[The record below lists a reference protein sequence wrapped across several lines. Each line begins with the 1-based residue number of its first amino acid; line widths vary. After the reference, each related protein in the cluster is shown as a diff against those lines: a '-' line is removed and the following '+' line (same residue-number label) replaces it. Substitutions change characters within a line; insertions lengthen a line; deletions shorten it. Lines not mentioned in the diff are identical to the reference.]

1 MSKHTLHG
9 FITHTLYPWQEAKE
23 SVIGFFVGNTFADNE
38 YTVAVK
44 PHSIEVEVPANF
56 NPNPAKVTALKAKIE
71 KIKVAAWD
79 ECQNVQ
85 AEIEKLLCLSYE
97 APAADASFDEV
108 PQDAID
114 LNTVN
119 MEGNSDDVPF

>member
-9 FITHTLYPWQEAKE
+9 FITHTLYPWQKQEDA
-23 SVIGFFVGNTFADNE
+23 VIGFECRTDLTAPFQDNE
-38 YTVAVK
+38 YTVAVAR
-44 PHSIEVEVPANF
+44 HTVEVEVPDNF
-56 NPNPAKVTALKAKIE
+56 NPNPAKVAALKAKIE

-97 APAADASFDEV
+97 APAADTVFEDV
-108 PQDAID
+108 PQDVIE
-114 LNTVN
+114 LH
-119 MEGNSDDVPF
+119 EGAQE